1 MDKNINLIKPIIE
14 YQKPQKRKRGLA
26 AKLLKIFLFVLLTYF
41 VVVFI
46 LSSKVIFS
54 QNNLGQVLAKLPVV
68 NQIRSILGVED
79 FLTGQN
85 DDRVNI
91 LLSGIGGSGHD
102 GALLTDT
109 IMLVSIRLST
119 QEINLIS
126 IPRDLYIKIP
136 GNGWQRI
143 NHANAYGELNNYPG
157 DGSALLAKTVEKT
170 FGVPIDYWLRIDF
183 TGFKQLID
191 DLGGIDVYVDH
202 NFTDNQYPT
211 LDFGVQTISFQQ
223 GYQHLNSE
231 RALEFARSRHGDNG
245 EGSDFARSKR
255 QQKILLAV
263 KDKILTW
270 KFLTNPNKLYK
281 LYENIKQHI
290 QTNITPAQFPDLINL
305 IKNLNFASLK
315 HYVIDDSAGGL
326 LKPIIT
332 DAGAQVLIP
341 KAGDLSE
348 LKDFVKNIFVVREIQ
363 QNKVPVIIINGTT
376 VDGLAT
382 YIGYNLKS
390 WGFNI
395 QRLLTAPQQNFEKTV
410 IYDLTHKQHLM
421 ALKMLKQRLKAN
433 TTEQLPDSLKTI
445 LTDNKKTAQFNGLI
459 VVIGVDQQ
467 RAIKNIMEWK
477 RRQAALQTIKEQKEK
492 EKSSSTSPA
501 TLPENKTKE

>member
-1 MDKNINLIKPIIE
+1 MANSEQFYQHFNHQKYKGHFNLW
-14 YQKPQKRKRGLA
+14 R
-26 AKLLKIFLFVLLTYF
+26 LLKICFFAFIVLIILMSVFSYKVTLSRESALNGLGRLPVIKQFRQLMGMENLKGELDNRINFLL
-41 VVVFI
+41 
-46 LSSKVIFS
+46 
-54 QNNLGQVLAKLPVV
+54 LGQG
-68 NQIRSILGVED
+68 GV
-79 FLTGQN
+79 
-85 DDRVNI
+85 
-91 LLSGIGGSGHD
+91 GHE
-102 GALLTDT
+102 GPYLTDT
-109 IMLVSIRLST
+109 IILGSIIPST
-119 QEINLIS
+119 GNVALIS
-126 IPRDLYIKIP
+126 IPRDLYVDIKSYGWHKINSANSI
-136 GNGWQRI
+136 GEMNHYKNGG
-143 NHANAYGELNNYPG
+143 AGFA
-157 DGSALLAKTVEKT
+157 AKTIENI
-170 FGVPIDYWLRIDF
+170 FDLPIHYWLRIDF
-183 TGFKQLID
+183 NAFKEIINNLN
-191 DLGGIDVYVDH
+191 GITVCVDRSFEDK
-202 NFTDNQYPT
+202 NYPT
-211 LDFGVQTISFQQ
+211 ENFKTEIIKFKAGCQKMDGAT
-223 GYQHLNSE
+223 
-231 RALEFARSRHGDNG
+231 ALKFARSRHGDNG